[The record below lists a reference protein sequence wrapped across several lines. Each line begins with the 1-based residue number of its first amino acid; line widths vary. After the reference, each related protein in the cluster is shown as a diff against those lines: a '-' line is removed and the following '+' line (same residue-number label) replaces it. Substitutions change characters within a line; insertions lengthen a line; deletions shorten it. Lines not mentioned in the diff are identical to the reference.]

1 MSKTIEKIEAYKS
14 KEIEKAMSKLKK
26 EYSDARRSF
35 SDTGYDRYQKKMDR
49 CEKEIQEIET
59 YMHKEEVNAKDLTT
73 DQYKEYLSM
82 KEDIKSLNSK
92 FFFLL
97 SDFNLPE
104 TAEIRGMQR
113 ILEKY
118 K

>member
-1 MSKTIEKIEAYKS
+1 
-14 KEIEKAMSKLKK
+14 
-26 EYSDARRSF
+26 
-35 SDTGYDRYQKKMDR
+35 
-49 CEKEIQEIET
+49 
-59 YMHKEEVNAKDLTT
+59 MHKEEVNAKDLTT

>member
-1 MSKTIEKIEAYKS
+1 MSKTIEKIELYKS
-14 KEIEKAMSKLKK
+14 KEIEKAMFKLKK
-26 EYSDARRSF
+26 DYSDAWGSF
-35 SDTGYDRYQKKMDR
+35 SDTGYDRYQKKMDKY
-49 CEKEIQEIET
+49 EKEIQEIEE
-59 YMHKEEVNAKDLTT
+59 YLHKGEANVKDLTT

-82 KEDIKSLNSK
+82 KEDIRSLSSK

-97 SDFNLPE
+97 ADFNLPE
-104 TAEIRGMQR
+104 TSEIQGMQR

>member
-1 MSKTIEKIEAYKS
+1 MSTIEKIEAYKS

-26 EYSDARRSF
+26 EYSDARRSL
-35 SDTGYDRYQKKMDR
+35 SDTGYDRYQKKMDK

-59 YMHKEEVNAKDLTT
+59 YMHKGEVNAKDLTT

-104 TAEIRGMQR
+104 TAEIQGMQR